1 MKLTVASAWSSVP
14 SAEPSV
20 SVPTDS
26 ELVTELG
33 TVDASFLHCQ
43 IGLDS
48 SLLQDSIQIATLR
61 PECSGIFQETWQ
73 HCQTN
78 GKTE

>member
-14 SAEPSV
+14 STEPSA

-26 ELVTELG
+26 EPVTELG

-43 IGLDS
+43 IGLES
-48 SLLQDSIQIATLR
+48 SLLQESIQIATLSLG
-61 PECSGIFQETWQ
+61 CSEIFQETWQ
-73 HCQTN
+73 HCQTIP
-78 GKTE
+78 

>member
-14 SAEPSV
+14 STEPSA

-43 IGLDS
+43 TGLES
-48 SLLQDSIQIATLR
+48 SLLQESIQIATLR
-61 PECSGIFQETWQ
+61 LG
-73 HCQTN
+73 
-78 GKTE
+78 